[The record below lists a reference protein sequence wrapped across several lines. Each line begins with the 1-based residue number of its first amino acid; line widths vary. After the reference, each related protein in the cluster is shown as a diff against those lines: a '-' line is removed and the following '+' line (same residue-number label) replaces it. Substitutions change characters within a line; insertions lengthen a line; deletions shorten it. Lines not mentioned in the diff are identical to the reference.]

1 MKDNSLDTLIQLD
14 THYTRSINLER
25 DADSS
30 DVLSAYIPTSRAL
43 QTLIQITDTFH
54 QESYPRSWS
63 LIGPYGSGKSSFA
76 AFLAHLLENKNTKNS
91 GIAQDILQRYN
102 PALADKINDNIQDS
116 TAYCTVLLTG
126 SADSLSQRFVEALYR
141 ASIRY
146 WDQEPLPAIVDELEQ
161 ATHAT
166 LTSTDIINLL
176 KKLKQ
181 AVHKKSGKGVLIII
195 DELGKFLEY
204 EARHQGSNDIYLLQQ
219 LAEIAQHGGETNIL
233 LVVLMHQ
240 AFEQYS
246 KGLGEDF
253 KKEWLKVQGR
263 FETIPFLETA
273 EQTLRVMAAAF
284 RNQLNDAQQL
294 AIKADVTR
302 IVQVLDKQ
310 GGLPAGLN
318 IEPAISVLSQCY
330 PLHPI
335 AALILPTLCQ
345 KVAQN
350 ERTLFSYL
358 GSQEYYGFKDA
369 LNRIEQVGDWV
380 LPWEI
385 FEYFIQNQPA
395 STTDHLTHRRWAEV
409 ITATERLGHGSV
421 LEMQLLKTIGLFNIL
436 GSQAGF
442 KASHE
447 LLHCC
452 FSSDVDV
459 SQLLTLLEHK
469 SIINYRKFNS
479 EYRIWEGSDFDL
491 ELAVKEKIQELGRI
505 NLAETLAHRNKLAPI
520 VARKYSIKNGLLR
533 FFTPLYIDATTKH
546 ETFTQTEQAQI
557 IFFFSEDQDDKT
569 QLEQLIKSYAQP
581 LTLYV
586 LCENATQITTVVT
599 EAIALEKV
607 QSERAEIK
615 SDPVAQRELKESLQ
629 TVKAFEAELLHQYLE
644 QPELHKWFWQ
654 GDTLTISSRRA
665 LQNQLSLMLEK
676 VYDQAPLIKNE
687 LINRT
692 KVSAQANGAKNKLI
706 AALLSKS
713 QLEDLGFEKTKY
725 PAEKTIYRAVFKETG
740 IHACING
747 EWQLTNPSD
756 DNKYNYAPV
765 WQGIADVLNQATAPK
780 ALADLY
786 KHIEAPPYG
795 VQKGVTSLLFIAYYL
810 VNQRSLALYES
821 GVFCPLITQELFE
834 VLAKRPDLFS
844 VETIDFSGIRADLFN
859 QYLETLIGH
868 VAENST
874 LLDIVKP
881 LAKFIN
887 QLPKYTLTTQSL
899 EDRTMA
905 VRDAIKKTQSPM
917 KLLFE
922 TLPLACGFPSGLD
935 TDWNAHSTNDF
946 LKELVKHLNIL
957 NKAYENLLNQIKN
970 QVINAFKEP
979 AELSLAE
986 LRDVLKTKY
995 FGLEKYTVDL
1005 QGLKAFILR
1014 LQGDQDT
1021 DKAWLESLAAFLGN
1035 APADKWQPN
1044 NVTNAEYRL
1053 IEFCNRLEQLTIVH
1067 SHQLKAGKNTQVTVF
1082 RVVSQQ
1088 GETDKVAYLNQALKD
1103 EAKAIVKGES
1113 RFKNADKQ
1121 LKLAIIAELLSE
1133 VD

>member
-1 MKDNSLDTLIQLD
+1 MNDNILGTLIQLD

-43 QTLIQITDTFH
+43 QTLTQLTNTFH

-91 GIAQDILQRYN
+91 GIAQDILERYN
-102 PALADKINDNIQDS
+102 PALAHKINDNIQDS
-116 TAYCTVLLTG
+116 NAYCTVLLTG
-126 SADSLSQRFVEALYR
+126 SAEPLSQRFVEALYR
-141 ASIRY
+141 ASARY
-146 WDQEPLPAIVDELEQ
+146 WDQAPLPAIVDELEQ

-176 KKLKQ
+176 KKLKR

-219 LAEIAQHGGETNIL
+219 LAETAQHGGETNIL

-294 AIKADVTR
+294 TIKTEVTR

-318 IEPAISVLSQCY
+318 VEPAIAILTQCY

-369 LNRIEQVGDWV
+369 FNRIEQVGDWV

-395 STTDHLTHRRWAEV
+395 ATTDHLTHRRWAEV
-409 ITATERLGHGSV
+409 ITATERLGQGSA
-421 LEMQLLKTIGLFNIL
+421 LETQLLKTIGLFNIL

-442 KASHE
+442 KASRE

-452 FSSDVDV
+452 FSSASDV
-459 SQLLTLLEHK
+459 SQLLTQLEHK

-491 ELAVKEKIQELGRI
+491 ELAVKEKVQQLGRI

-533 FFTPLYIDATTKH
+533 YFIPLYIDATTKY
-546 ETFTQTEQAQI
+546 ETFTKTEQAQI
-557 IFFFSEDQDDKT
+557 IFFFSEDQDDKA
-569 QLEQLIKSYAQP
+569 QLEQLIKSYAEP

-586 LCENATQITTVVT
+586 LCENAAQIKTVVT

-629 TVKAFEAELLHQYLE
+629 TVKALEAELLHQYLD
-644 QPELHKWFWQ
+644 QPERHQWFWK
-654 GDTLTISSRRA
+654 GETLTITSRRA
-665 LQNQLSLMLEK
+665 LQNQLSMILET
-676 VYDQAPLIKNE
+676 VYHQAPLVKNE
-687 LINRT
+687 LINRAR
-692 KVSAQANGAKNKLI
+692 VSGQANGAKNKLI
-706 AALLSKS
+706 AALLSKT

-740 IHACING
+740 IHALING
-747 EWQLTNPSD
+747 EWQLTKPSD
-756 DNKYNYAPV
+756 DNRYNYGPV
-765 WQGIADVLNQATAPK
+765 WQGMADFLNQSTVPK
-780 ALADLY
+780 ALVDLY
-786 KHIEAPPYG
+786 EHIEAAPYG

-844 VETIDFSGIRADLFN
+844 VEAIDFSGIRADLFN
-859 QYLETLIGH
+859 QYLATLIGK
-868 VAENST
+868 VSENST

-881 LAKFIN
+881 LAKFIS
-887 QLPKYTLTTQSL
+887 QLPHYTLTTKSL
-899 EDRTMA
+899 DDRTLV
-905 VRDAIKKTQSPM
+905 VRDAFQNTQSPV

-922 TLPLACGFPSGLD
+922 TLPQACGFSSDLD
-935 TDWNAHSTNDF
+935 SDWNAQTTNDF
-946 LKELVKHLNIL
+946 LKELVHHLNTL
-957 NKAYENLLNQIKN
+957 NKAYENLLNQFKGRLI
-970 QVINAFKEP
+970 VAFKEP

-986 LRDVLKTKY
+986 LRAVLTTKY

-1014 LQGDQDT
+1014 LQNDQDT

-1035 APADKWQPN
+1035 APADKWQQN
-1044 NVTNAEYRL
+1044 NITNAEYRL
-1053 IEFCNRLEQLTIVH
+1053 IEFCNRLEQLAIVH
-1067 SHQLKAGKNTQVTVF
+1067 AHQFEASADTEVTVF
-1082 RVVSQQ
+1082 RVVNQQ
-1088 GETDKVAYLNQALKD
+1088 GETDQIAYLNPKLKE
-1103 EAKAIVKGES
+1103 EAKSYVSEQLT
-1113 RFKNADKQ
+1113 FKNLNKQ
-1121 LKLAIIAELLSE
+1121 LKLAIIAELMKE

>member
-1 MKDNSLDTLIQLD
+1 MNDNILGTLIQLD

-43 QTLIQITDTFH
+43 QTLTQMTDTFH

-102 PALADKINDNIQDS
+102 PVLADKINDNIQDS
-116 TAYCTVLLTG
+116 NAYCTVLLTG
-126 SADSLSQRFVEALYR
+126 SAEPLSQRFVEALYR
-141 ASIRY
+141 ASVRY
-146 WDQEPLPAIVDELEQ
+146 WDQAPVPAIVDELEQ
-161 ATHAT
+161 ATLAI

-181 AVHKKSGKGVLIII
+181 AVHEKSGKGVLIII

-219 LAEIAQHGGETNIL
+219 LAETAQHGGETNIL

-294 AIKADVTR
+294 TIKTDVAR

-318 IEPAISVLSQCY
+318 
-330 PLHPI
+330 
-335 AALILPTLCQ
+335 
-345 KVAQN
+345 
-350 ERTLFSYL
+350 
-358 GSQEYYGFKDA
+358 
-369 LNRIEQVGDWV
+369 
-380 LPWEI
+380 
-385 FEYFIQNQPA
+385 
-395 STTDHLTHRRWAEV
+395 
-409 ITATERLGHGSV
+409 
-421 LEMQLLKTIGLFNIL
+421 
-436 GSQAGF
+436 
-442 KASHE
+442 
-447 LLHCC
+447 
-452 FSSDVDV
+452 VD
-459 SQLLTLLEHK
+459 T
-469 SIINYRKFNS
+469 
-479 EYRIWEGSDFDL
+479 
-491 ELAVKEKIQELGRI
+491 
-505 NLAETLAHRNKLAPI
+505 
-520 VARKYSIKNGLLR
+520 
-533 FFTPLYIDATTKH
+533 
-546 ETFTQTEQAQI
+546 
-557 IFFFSEDQDDKT
+557 
-569 QLEQLIKSYAQP
+569 
-581 LTLYV
+581 
-586 LCENATQITTVVT
+586 
-599 EAIALEKV
+599 
-607 QSERAEIK
+607 
-615 SDPVAQRELKESLQ
+615 
-629 TVKAFEAELLHQYLE
+629 
-644 QPELHKWFWQ
+644 
-654 GDTLTISSRRA
+654 SRRA
-665 LQNQLSLMLEK
+665 LQNQLSMILET
-676 VYDQAPLIKNE
+676 VYHQAPLVKNE
-687 LINRT
+687 LINRAR
-692 KVSAQANGAKNKLI
+692 VSGQANGAKNKLI
-706 AALLSKS
+706 AALLSKT

-740 IHACING
+740 IHALINR
-747 EWQLTNPSD
+747 EWQLTKPSD
-756 DNKYNYAPV
+756 DNRYNYGPV
-765 WQGIADVLNQATAPK
+765 WQGMADFLNQSTAPK
-780 ALADLY
+780 ALVDLY
-786 KHIEAPPYG
+786 EHIEAAPYG

-844 VETIDFSGIRADLFN
+844 VEAIDFSGIRADLFN
-859 QYLETLIGH
+859 QYLATLIGK
-868 VAENST
+868 VSENST

-881 LAKFIN
+881 LAKFIS
-887 QLPKYTLTTQSL
+887 QLPHYTLTTKSL
-899 EDRTMA
+899 EDRTLA
-905 VRDAIKKTQSPM
+905 VRDAFENTQSPV

-922 TLPLACGFPSGLD
+922 TLPQACGFPSGLD
-935 TDWNAHSTNDF
+935 SDWNVHSTNDF
-946 LKELVKHLNIL
+946 LIELVKHLNIL
-957 NKAYENLLNQIKN
+957 NKAYENLLKQIKN

-986 LRDVLKTKY
+986 LREVLKTKY

-1014 LQGDQDT
+1014 LQNDQDT

-1035 APADKWQPN
+1035 APADKWQQN
-1044 NVTNAEYRL
+1044 NITNAEYRL
-1053 IEFCNRLEQLTIVH
+1053 IDFCNRLEQLTIVH
-1067 SHQLKAGKNTQVTVF
+1067 SHQLKAGKNTQVTLF

-1088 GETDKVAYLNQALKD
+1088 GETDKVAYLNPALREK
-1103 EAKAIVKGES
+1103 AKTFIKEQGA
-1113 RFKNADKQ
+1113 FKTINKE

>member
-1 MKDNSLDTLIQLD
+1 MNDNTLDTLIQLD

-76 AFLAHLLENKNTKNS
+76 AFLAHLLENKNTQNS

-102 PALADKINDNIQDS
+102 PTLAHKINDNIQDS
-116 TAYCTVLLTG
+116 NAYCTVLLTG
-126 SADSLSQRFVEALYR
+126 SAEPLSQRFVEALYR
-141 ASIRY
+141 ASVRY
-146 WDQEPLPAIVDELEQ
+146 WDQAPLPAIVEELEQ

-176 KKLKQ
+176 KKLKR

-219 LAEIAQHGGETNIL
+219 LAETAQHGGETNIL

-294 AIKADVTR
+294 AIKTDVTR
-302 IVQVLDKQ
+302 IVQVLDK
-310 GGLPAGLN
+310 
-318 IEPAISVLSQCY
+318 CY

-369 LNRIEQVGDWV
+369 FNRIEQVGDWV

-395 STTDHLTHRRWAEV
+395 ATTDHLTHRRWAEV

-452 FSSDVDV
+452 FSSASDV
-459 SQLLTLLEHK
+459 SQLLTQLEQK

-491 ELAVKEKIQELGRI
+491 ELAVKEKVQQLGRI
-505 NLAETLAHRNKLAPI
+505 NLAETLANRNKLAPI

-546 ETFTQTEQAQI
+546 ETFTQMEQAQI
-557 IFFFSEDQDDKT
+557 IFFFSEDQDDKA

-586 LCENATQITTVVT
+586 LCENAAQIKTVVT

-629 TVKAFEAELLHQYLE
+629 TTKALEAELLHQYLD
-644 QPELHKWFWQ
+644 QPERYQWFWQ
-654 GDTLTISSRRA
+654 GDTLTIPSRRA
-665 LQNQLSLMLEK
+665 LQNQLSLILET
-676 VYDQAPLIKNE
+676 VYHQAPLVKNE
-687 LINRT
+687 LINRA
-692 KVSAQANGAKNKLI
+692 KVSGQANGAKNKLI
-706 AALLSKS
+706 AALLSKT
-713 QLEDLGFEKTKY
+713 QLEDLGFVKTKY

-747 EWQLTNPSD
+747 EWQLTNPSV

-765 WQGIADVLNQATAPK
+765 WHGIADVLNESTTPIS
-780 ALADLY
+780 LVDLY
-786 KHIEAPPYG
+786 EHIEAPPYG

-844 VETIDFSGIRADLFN
+844 VEAIDFSGIRADLFN
-859 QYLETLIGH
+859 QYLATLIGK
-868 VAENST
+868 VSENST

-881 LAKFIN
+881 LAKFIS
-887 QLPKYTLTTQSL
+887 QLPHYTLTTKSL
-899 EDRTMA
+899 DDRTLA
-905 VRDAIKKTQSPM
+905 VRDAFQNTQSPM

-922 TLPLACGFPSGLD
+922 TLPQACGFSSDLD
-935 TDWNAHSTNDF
+935 SDWNAQTTNDF
-946 LKELVKHLNIL
+946 LIELVKHLNIL
-957 NKAYENLLNQIKN
+957 NKAYENLLKQIKN
-970 QVINAFKEP
+970 QIINAFKEP
-979 AELSLAE
+979 TELSLAE
-986 LRDVLKTKY
+986 LREVLTTKY

-1005 QGLKAFILR
+1005 QGLKAFILK
-1014 LQGDQDT
+1014 LQNEQES
-1021 DKAWLESLAAFLGN
+1021 DKAWLETLAAFLGN
-1035 APADKWQPN
+1035 APADKWQQN
-1044 NVTNAEYRL
+1044 NITNAEYRL
-1053 IEFCNRLEQLTIVH
+1053 IEFCNRLEQLAVVH

-1088 GETDKVAYLNQALKD
+1088 GETDKVAYLNPALREK
-1103 EAKAIVKGES
+1103 AKTFIKEQGA
-1113 RFKNADKQ
+1113 FKTINKE
-1121 LKLAIIAELLSE
+1121 LKLAIIAELLSGI
-1133 VD
+1133 D